1 MTSKKKKN
9 MENYRNGRQCHYF
22 HGFDMSGGVI
32 MGNFFVDF
40 CSCFKPFR
48 TVWRGLISLVKLI
61 IFTDGRYPPTPLVRG
76 KEFTIRSNLQTRLY
90 LAVMNRRVGLI
101 TTNSPV
107 LLFCKLHIYIQCHTV
122 IDLGVCNW
130 NSRTLKYRNLI
141 SPFVWFG
148 LLSVKQ
154 YPNY

>member
-61 IFTDGRYPPTPLVRG
+61 ILTLKIPWKWLTR
-76 KEFTIRSNLQTRLY
+76 RSNLQTRLY